1 MNIIFVSVEDGITAL
16 GFRKM
21 ASFARS
27 IHPSTE
33 VCYIPL
39 TNQYNPLRFL
49 IKPGQHDRIYSD
61 ADLDEIASHLA
72 KADLV
77 CFSSMTAYSDLTK
90 EIIQLIKKTNPKTYI
105 VWGGIHPIVHPED
118 AIRYPDA
125 ICTGE
130 GETAFESFLSA
141 FKEGRDYT
149 STKNFW
155 FNLNGEIIRNNFLPL
170 HSAEEM
176 DRFPYMLYAENELI
190 YKRGKGFVPQKTSDY
205 LSSYGLGNTYMTIW
219 SIGCPYKCSYCANTK
234 FIENDKNYRKLRH
247 PSVDYIVSE
256 VKHVLKKHPH
266 FSSVSFQDD
275 SFMAIPLATLR
286 EFAEKWRSEI
296 NIPFFVVGVIPSFVK
311 KEKVEVLVW
320 GGMKR
325 VRMGIQSGS
334 DRILEF
340 YDRPNKPGLISHAT
354 SILSG
359 YTKYII
365 PPDYDLIIDN
375 PVETRSDV
383 IDTLNLLY
391 NLKRPFN
398 LNIFALRAIPNTELA
413 NEFMRRNVNIDDIKT
428 SYLIAAPTL
437 ANCMVYL
444 LTVFRP
450 PKKIFK
456 YLLKYAKPF
465 TEEQPYFPLLFF
477 FSRALWLLKRAYN
490 HVKFLDFSVF
500 PGKVGWLFFHTGIS
514 RFFKKQPPPAAW
526 GSQHWR
532 KHEPK
537 ATSPHT
543 M

>member
-1 MNIIFVSVEDGITAL
+1 MNISFVSIEDGITAL

-21 ASFARS
+21 AAFARS

-39 TNQYNPLRFL
+39 TNPYNPLRFL
-49 IKPGQHDRIYSD
+49 MKPGQHDRIYSD
-61 ADLDEIASHLA
+61 VDLDEIASHLA

-90 EIIQLIKKTNPKTYI
+90 EIIQLIRKVNPKIYI
-105 VWGGIHPIVHPED
+105 LWGGIHPIVHPED
-118 AIRYPDA
+118 AIPYPDA

-130 GETAFESFLSA
+130 GETAFKSFLSA

-247 PSVDYIVSE
+247 PSVDYIISE

-275 SFMAIPLATLR
+275 SFMAIPLATLK

-296 NIPFFVVGVIPSFVK
+296 SIPFFVVGVIPSFVK
-311 KEKVEVLVW
+311 KEKVEILVW

-359 YTKYII
+359 YTKYMI

-375 PVETRSDV
+375 PVETRDDV

-413 NEFMRRNVNIDDIKT
+413 NELMRRNVNIEDIKT

-437 ANCMVYL
+437 SNCMVYL

-450 PKKIFK
+450 PKKIFD
-456 YLLKYAKPF
+456 YLLEHAKPL
-465 TEEQPYFPLLFF
+465 TEEQPHFPLLFF
-477 FSRALWLLKRAYN
+477 FSRALWLLKRAYY
-490 HVKFLDFSVF
+490 HVKFFDFSVF
-500 PGKVGWLFFHTGIS
+500 PGKVGWFFFHTGIS
-514 RFFKKQPPPAAW
+514 KFFKKQPPPAAW
-526 GSQHWR
+526 GSQQ
-532 KHEPK
+532 
-537 ATSPHT
+537 
-543 M
+543 